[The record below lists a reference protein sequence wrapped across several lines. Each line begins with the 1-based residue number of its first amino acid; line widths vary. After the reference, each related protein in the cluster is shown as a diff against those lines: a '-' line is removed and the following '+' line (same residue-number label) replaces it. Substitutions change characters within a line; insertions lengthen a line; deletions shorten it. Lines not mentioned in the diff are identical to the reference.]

1 MPTDAILIR
10 SATTADTPRIE
21 RLAAL
26 DSSPV
31 PTGDLLVAEV
41 AGEVR
46 AALRIADHAVI
57 ADPFTPTASLI
68 GLLTA
73 RADQFTGGRSA
84 RTRLA
89 HWSQLWHRATELRP
103 SV

>member
-10 SATTADTPRIE
+10 PATTADTAAIE

-26 DSSPV
+26 DSSVV

-57 ADPFTPTASLI
+57 ADPFTPTAGLI
-68 GLLTA
+68 GLLVT

-84 RTRLA
+84 RARLA
-89 HWSQLWHRATELRP
+89 HWSQLWHRASVLRP
-103 SV
+103 TV